1 MSTTHLTL
9 ASPPDVYR
17 QRRAALAA
25 RLSRPLVIFSGRPRA
40 RNYPNNTYPFRPGS
54 THLYFGGPPLEGA
67 GWLIEPGG
75 DGDRGCRL
83 LRVPATIDDAVWM
96 GAPPEDADLAAAAG
110 VSAAACASPDD
121 LAALLAGRQAAYLAP
136 PCIPTLAQAQ
146 KLGLEPASPDER
158 LAIAALRHIKD
169 EHELAAMRF
178 AATVSVDAQ
187 LAAIKATKT
196 GRGEA
201 DVAAALLA
209 VYTAHHCEP
218 SFTPIISI
226 HGEVLHAGG
235 YPNKL
240 APGRLLLCD
249 AGCEGPTCYAS
260 DMTRVWPTDGTWTPI
275 QRHLYDTVARA
286 NSEAIAA
293 AVPGRRFRDLHNL
306 AARIIVEGLIAAELL
321 KPGDP
326 AALVDEGVHTL
337 FFVHGLGHLI
347 GLDVHDMEDY
357 GEELIA
363 YASGRQRSTRFGDK
377 FLRLDHD
384 LVPGRCCT
392 IEPGLYLVPA
402 IFRHDGLLGPHRD
415 RINRPKV
422 DALLR
427 DNFGGI
433 RVEDTICVRAT
444 GGPEILTA
452 AMPKTA
458 DDVAKLVGA
467 G

>member
-1 MSTTHLTL
+1 MSTIQPTL
-9 ASPPDVYR
+9 AAPPEVYGR
-17 QRRAALAA
+17 RRAMLAA
-25 RLSRPLVIFSGRPRA
+25 KLTRPMVILAGRSRA
-40 RNYPNNTYPFRPGS
+40 RNYPNNGYPFRPGS
-54 THLYFGGPPLEGA
+54 SYLYFGGPPLEGA
-67 GWLIEPGG
+67 GWLIEPGS
-75 DGDRGCRL
+75 DGDRGSRL
-83 LRVPATIDDAVWM
+83 LRIPATIDDAVWM
-96 GAPPEDADLAAAAG
+96 GAPPSDDDLAAAAG
-110 VSAAACASPDD
+110 VSPASLAAPDE
-121 LAALLAGRQAAYLAP
+121 LAALLAGAETAFLSP
-136 PCIPTLAQAQ
+136 PCIPSLAFAE
-146 KLGLEPASPDER
+146 KLGLKPASPEER
-158 LAIAALRHIKD
+158 LAIAELRHVKD
-169 EHELAAMRF
+169 DHELAAMRF

-187 LAAIKATKT
+187 LAAIKATKPGHT
-196 GRGEA
+196 EA
-201 DVAAALLA
+201 DLAAALLA
-209 VYTAHHCEP
+209 VYTAHRCDP

-226 HGEVLHAGG
+226 HGEVLHPHG
-235 YPNKL
+235 YPHKL

-260 DMTRVWPTDGTWTPI
+260 DMTRVWPTEGTWTPI
-275 QRHLYDTVARA
+275 QRHLYDTVLRA

-326 AALVDEGVHTL
+326 GQLVEQGVHTL
-337 FFVHGLGHLI
+337 FFTHGLGHLI

-357 GEELIA
+357 GEDLIA
-363 YASGRQRSTRFGDK
+363 YPPGRERAKRFGDK

-384 LVPGRCCT
+384 LIPGMCCT

-402 IFRHDGLLGPHRD
+402 IFQHDGLLGPHRD

-433 RVEDTICVRAT
+433 RVEDTICVRAI

-452 AMPKTA
+452 AMPKAA

-467 G
+467 A